1 VYFSSNDHGFMA
13 EMILYLS
20 LALLLLGAMVL
31 FFFVVYRI
39 RLNRSIKERKELE
52 LKNIQALLQTKIE
65 IREQTLKDV
74 SLEIHDNIAQVL
86 SLAKLHLSSAQA
98 VDTNQVNPRVSSAKD
113 LLTHAI
119 QDLRDLSKQLTA
131 EQSAHFD
138 LVKSSELL
146 VEQVRKAGAHEVTF
160 SVSGQPVELPYPKG
174 IILYRII
181 QELLQNTLKHAGAA
195 GIDVAVDFDD
205 TSIRLLIA
213 DNGKGFNVNQ
223 EFEGIGLKNIR
234 ERAALLGASV
244 EISSLPQKGTK
255 TLVVLP
261 LNEVK

>member
-1 VYFSSNDHGFMA
+1 
-13 EMILYLS
+13 MIVYLS

-31 FFFVVYRI
+31 FFFVMYRI

-52 LKNIQALLQTKIE
+52 LKNVQALLQTKIE

-98 VDTNQVNPRVSSAKD
+98 VDANQVNTRVSSAKD
-113 LLTHAI
+113 LLAHAI

-131 EQSAHFD
+131 EQGAHFD

-146 VEQVRKAGAHEVTF
+146 VDQIRKAGAHEVVF
-160 SVSGQPVELPYPKG
+160 SVSGMRVELPHPKG

-181 QELLQNTLKHAGAA
+181 QELLQNILKHAEASRIEFA
-195 GIDVAVDFDD
+195 IDSND
-205 TSIRLLIA
+205 TSVRVFIA
-213 DNGKGFNVNQ
+213 DNGKGFSVSQ
-223 EFEGIGLKNIR
+223 DFDGIGLKNIR

-244 EISSLPQKGTK
+244 EMKSMPDNGTR
-255 TLVVLP
+255 TFVILP
-261 LNEVK
+261 LNEEK

>member
-1 VYFSSNDHGFMA
+1 MA

-31 FFFVVYRI
+31 FFFVMYRI

-52 LKNIQALLQTKIE
+52 LRSIQTLLQTKIE

-98 VDTNQVNPRVSSAKD
+98 VDTNQVNTRVSSAKD
-113 LLTHAI
+113 LLAHAI

-131 EQSAHFD
+131 EQSAYFD

-146 VEQVRKAGAHEVTF
+146 VDQVRKAGAHHVAFT
-160 SVSGQPVELPYPKG
+160 VSGLPVEIPYPKG

-181 QELLQNTLKHAGAA
+181 QELLQNILKHADASS
-195 GIDVAVDFDD
+195 IEVAMGFDD
-205 TSIRLLIA
+205 TSVNVLIA

-223 EFEGIGLKNIR
+223 VFEGIGLKNIR
-234 ERAALLGASV
+234 ERSALLGASV
-244 EISSLPQKGTK
+244 EISSLPEKGTK
-255 TLVVLP
+255 TLVILS